1 MNIMKKIWNFG
12 ILGCGLVANIHTE
25 ALSRIEEA
33 NLIGVADNNLAAA
46 ESFAQK
52 QGVKAY
58 ENYAEMLSDPE
69 VDVVCVCTPSCFH
82 AQNAIE
88 ALRHGKHV
96 VLEKPMA
103 LTPEEA
109 DEVIAVCE
117 ETGKYL
123 TVISQLRFSEDIVKV
138 KKLIEEKA
146 FGKIS
151 LCNLYMKYWRSKEY
165 YASSSWKGTKK
176 FDGGGAL
183 INQGIHGVDL
193 LEYIMGPIKD
203 VEGKIRTLSH
213 AIEVE
218 DTAVALLEFVSG
230 ALGVIVA
237 STCAYPGFDRKMEI
251 HGDKGYV
258 ILEENRIVKMM
269 LDDVKTKIKI
279 EESVSTASDPA
290 TMPSFL
296 HELQIK
302 NLLGALQGK
311 ESLLVDHYEG
321 KKAVRLINAIY
332 RSSN

>member
-1 MNIMKKIWNFG
+1 
-12 ILGCGLVANIHTE
+12 
-25 ALSRIEEA
+25 
-33 NLIGVADNNLAAA
+33 
-46 ESFAQK
+46 
-52 QGVKAY
+52 
-58 ENYAEMLSDPE
+58 
-69 VDVVCVCTPSCFH
+69 
-82 AQNAIE
+82 
-88 ALRHGKHV
+88 
-96 VLEKPMA
+96 
-103 LTPEEA
+103 
-109 DEVIAVCE
+109 
-117 ETGKYL
+117 
-123 TVISQLRFSEDIVKV
+123 
-138 KKLIEEKA
+138 
-146 FGKIS
+146 
-151 LCNLYMKYWRSKEY
+151 MKYWRSKEY